1 MARRVRISHPAR
13 PDPEV
18 AADEQAALTTV
29 AQQKIIRT
37 VHWARATAAVFAIA
51 LGATLSV
58 AHPTSAG
65 SPLVSAAQAP
75 AGCAAPKAVLRR
87 GRIRVFL
94 RGDTVRTYYLCSDR
108 LRTPRAYHKR
118 KVDPAEDEPFDFSV
132 RGRRLLYTDFHVATQ
147 VELLAWVDLV
157 TAHYREIRIPRGH
170 EYDEIRAL
178 GPDGAIAFVT
188 TDAADGQRIW
198 YAAASATSLAR
209 PRIVARA
216 TDGDI
221 VPESLRIS
229 GGRVRWKT
237 PYGPPRSASLSG
249 PARAVPAASRRCDSQ
264 ERVYRKGAV
273 RIFMRTVGNIE
284 RFYLCSNRL
293 RKPRLFLEKN
303 PWSHPPIFG
312 FRRFGQRLMFWID
325 WGGES
330 GSYGLGWVDL
340 RNGRAMD
347 VEVAGNLEVDEAA
360 VGGDGAIVVR
370 AGMQLHYARPGR
382 RTLHALK
389 PLATITNGEP
399 VKGSLAIKG
408 ANVTWRTAAGAV
420 GSVPVPAA

>member
-1 MARRVRISHPAR
+1 MTRARRP
-13 PDPEV
+13 
-18 AADEQAALTTV
+18 
-29 AQQKIIRT
+29 KIIGT
-37 VHWARATAAVFAIA
+37 VLWARATAGVFVIA
-51 LGATLSV
+51 LGATLAV
-58 AHPTSAG
+58 ACPVSAG
-65 SPLVSAAQAP
+65 SPPVSAAQAP
-75 AGCAAPKAVLRR
+75 AGCDAPKAVLRR
-87 GRIRVFL
+87 GKVRVFL
-94 RGDTVRTYYLCSDR
+94 RGETVRTYYLCSDR
-108 LRTPRAYHKR
+108 LRTPRAYHTR

-157 TAHYREIRIPRGH
+157 TARYREIRIPGGH

-188 TDAADGQRIW
+188 TDAEDGQRIW
-198 YAAASATSLAR
+198 YAAARAGSLAK

-216 TDGDI
+216 SDGDI

-249 PARAVPAASRRCDSQ
+249 AARTVPAASRTCDSQ

-284 RFYLCSNRL
+284 RFYLCSSRL
-293 RKPRLFLEKN
+293 RKPKLFLEKN

-312 FRRFGQRLMFWID
+312 FRQFGQRLMFWID

-347 VEVAGNLEVDEAA
+347 VEVAGDLDVDEAA
-360 VGGDGAIVVR
+360 VGGDGAIAVR
-370 AGMQLHYARPGR
+370 AGQELHYARPGR
-382 RTLHALK
+382 RSLHALK

-399 VKGSLAIKG
+399 VKGSLAVKG
-408 ANVTWRTAAGAV
+408 ANVTWRTTTGEV
-420 GSVPVPAA
+420 GSVPVPAAR